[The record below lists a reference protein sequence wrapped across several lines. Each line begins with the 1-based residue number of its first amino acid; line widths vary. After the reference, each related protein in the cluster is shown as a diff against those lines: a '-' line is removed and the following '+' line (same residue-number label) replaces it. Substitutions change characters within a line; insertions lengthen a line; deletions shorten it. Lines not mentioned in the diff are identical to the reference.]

1 MKKLILLPVLV
12 IGMLAISLFAGNAP
26 DKEVQK
32 AFELRMSGKVD
43 EAKALLENILLK
55 DSANALAQFEK
66 ARLQHYLLTGGGEMN
81 MDKILAP
88 INKAVSLDP
97 KNVTF
102 VYYKA
107 ITSFLNA
114 FMAMQMGTG
123 EVKNKIA
130 ETCTHFEK
138 VLSLKPDYYE
148 ASLYLVEIYGM
159 LPKDM
164 GGDSLKA
171 LAYAKKLASAN
182 AYFGAKANS
191 VVAPEMTDQVKFW
204 EEQLAKDEKNPEIL
218 MEIGRAYLYKD
229 DPQNAEKYFDQAM
242 KINPA
247 KNILI
252 LDLARY
258 HMMNA
263 MQNKDLTSSE
273 LTKSKTFLE
282 KYLKSVP
289 EPVIPLKAYT
299 LGLLTRTE
307 MILGNKAESE
317 KLMEEAKKLDP
328 YFSRASGVPTL
339 LLFDPPTQISHHFF
353 SFFKPF

>member
-12 IGMLAISLFAGNAP
+12 IGILALSSFAGNAP

-32 AFELRMSGKVD
+32 AFELRMNGKVD

-55 DSANALAQFEK
+55 DSVNALAYYEK
-66 ARLQHYLLTGGGEMN
+66 ARLQNYLLTGGGEMK

-102 VYYKA
+102 AYYKA
-107 ITSFLNA
+107 IASFLNA

-130 ETCTHFEK
+130 ETCLQFEK

-171 LAYAKKLASAN
+171 LAYAKKLESAN
-182 AYFGAKANS
+182 AYFGAKARAAL
-191 VVAPEMTDQVKFW
+191 APETTDQVKFW
-204 EEQLAKDEKNPEIL
+204 EEQLAKDARNPEIM
-218 MEIGRAYLYKD
+218 MEIGRACLYKD
-229 DPQNAEKYFDQAM
+229 DPQEAEKYFDQAI
-242 KINPA
+242 KINPE
-247 KNILI
+247 KNVLI

-258 HMMNA
+258 HVMNA
-263 MQNKDLTSSE
+263 MQNRDLTNAE
-273 LTKSKTFLE
+273 LPKSKTFLE
-282 KYLKSVP
+282 KYLKSSP
-289 EPVIPLKAYT
+289 EPVVPLRAYT
-299 LGLLTRTE
+299 LGLLTRIE

-328 YFSRASGVPTL
+328 YFSRASGVPSL

>member
-1 MKKLILLPVLV
+1 MKKLILLPIWFVGVLV
-12 IGMLAISLFAGNAP
+12 CSSFAGNVP

-32 AFELRMSGKVD
+32 AFELRMNGKVD
-43 EAKALLENILLK
+43 EAKALLDGILQK
-55 DSANALAQFEK
+55 DSTNALAQYEE
-66 ARLQHYLLTGGGEMN
+66 ARLQHYLITGGGEMK
-81 MDKILAP
+81 MDKILTP

-102 VYYKA
+102 AYYKA
-107 ITSFLNA
+107 IASFLNA

-130 ETCTHFEK
+130 ETCIQFEK

-148 ASLYLVEIYGM
+148 ATLYLVEIYGM

-171 LAYAKKLASAN
+171 AAYAKKLELAN
-182 AYFGAKANS
+182 AYFGAKAKS
-191 VVAPEMTDQVKFW
+191 DLAPEGLDQIKFW
-204 EEQLAKDEKNPEIL
+204 QEQLAKDKNNPEIL
-218 MEIGRAYLYKD
+218 MEIGRACLYKD
-229 DPQNAEKYFDQAM
+229 DQVKAEKYFNEANKLDQS
-242 KINPA
+242 

-258 HMMNA
+258 HVMNA
-263 MQNKDLTSSE
+263 MQNQDLAKTE
-273 LTKSKTFLE
+273 LPLAKTYLE
-282 KYLKSVP
+282 KYMKSVP
-289 EPVIPLKAYT
+289 QPNVPLRAYAM
-299 LGLLTRTE
+299 GLLTRCE
-307 MILGNKAESE
+307 MMLGNKAESE